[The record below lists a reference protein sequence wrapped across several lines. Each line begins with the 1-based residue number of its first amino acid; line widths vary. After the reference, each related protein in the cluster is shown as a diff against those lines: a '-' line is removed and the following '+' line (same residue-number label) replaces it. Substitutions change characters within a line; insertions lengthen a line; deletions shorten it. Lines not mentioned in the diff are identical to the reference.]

1 MSIAR
6 PYFFCGIGGSGM
18 SPLAAIV
25 KARGATVAG
34 SDRSRDQGRTP
45 DKFAA
50 LQARGFALF
59 PQDGSGITSA
69 DQILVVSAAVEES
82 VPDVQAARRAGAS
95 VVTRPE
101 LLSELFN
108 AAGLRVGVAG
118 TSGKSTTTGMIG
130 TILARAGLDP
140 TVMNGAEMK
149 DFRGPDDAPLSA
161 VVGAGEAFVSEVDES
176 DGSIRLYA
184 PSVAVVNNMSLDHK
198 PMDEL
203 RPLFRGFVSR
213 AERAV
218 LNLDNPE
225 TAALARE
232 AGADRALTYSLGDP
246 AADLV
251 AGAPRLSP
259 TGVSVS
265 VTLRA
270 RAGRPEARADLALAV
285 PGLHNVSNALAA
297 LCATFACGVPLGEAA
312 AALGAFTGIRRR
324 LDVVGTAGG
333 VTVIDDFAHNPDKIA
348 ATLHTLHGFPG
359 RLLVMFQPHGYG
371 PLKLIG
377 EALAEGLA
385 QDLAPDDVLV
395 MPEPVY
401 FGGTVDRSV
410 GSREVAER
418 IAARGRRAE
427 ALPDR
432 AACGD
437 RLLALAAP
445 GDRIVVMGARDDTLS
460 SFAGDLLR
468 RLG

>member
-1 MSIAR
+1 MTNPR

-25 KARGATVAG
+25 KARGASVAG

-45 DKFAA
+45 EKFATLA
-50 LQARGFALF
+50 ARGFTLF
-59 PQDGSGITSA
+59 PQDGSGITSP

-82 VPDVQAARRAGAS
+82 VPDVQAARRAGATIVS
-95 VVTRPE
+95 RPE

-130 TILARAGLDP
+130 LILDRAGLAP

-149 DFRGPDDAPLSA
+149 DFRTPDGGTPSA
-161 VVGAGEAFVSEVDES
+161 VVGTGEAFVSEVDES

-184 PSVAVVNNMSLDHK
+184 PSVAVVTNMSLDHK
-198 PMDEL
+198 PLDEL
-203 RPLFRGFVSR
+203 RPLFRGFVAR

-218 LNLDNPE
+218 LNLDNPD
-225 TAALARE
+225 TAALARD
-232 AGADRALTYSLGDP
+232 AGERALTFSLRDP
-246 AADLV
+246 TADLV
-251 AGAPRLSP
+251 AGAARLRP
-259 TGVSVS
+259 DGVGFD
-265 VTLRA
+265 VTLK
-270 RAGRPEARADLALAV
+270 GRPGRPAATAAVSLGV

-297 LCATFACGVPLGEAA
+297 LAAALACGVPLAEAA
-312 AALGAFTGIRRR
+312 AALGGFTGIRRR

-348 ATLHTLHGFPG
+348 ATLQTLHGFPG

-371 PLKLIG
+371 PLKLMG
-377 EALAEGLA
+377 ADLAAGFAAELAES
-385 QDLAPDDVLV
+385 DVLL

-401 FGGTVDRSV
+401 FGGTVDRST
-410 GSREVAER
+410 GSRGVADR
-418 IAARGRRAE
+418 IAAAGRQAE

-432 AACGD
+432 AACGE
-437 RLLALAAP
+437 RLLGLARP

-460 SFAGDLLR
+460 IFARSLLE

>member
-1 MSIAR
+1 MTMSR

-25 KARGATVAG
+25 KARGAEVAG

-45 DKFAA
+45 EKFAA
-50 LQARGFALF
+50 LEARGFALF
-59 PQDGSGITSA
+59 PQDGSGIVSP
-69 DQILVVSAAVEES
+69 DQILVVSAAVEDG
-82 VPDVQAARRAGAS
+82 VPDVQAARRAGAT

-108 AAGLRVGVAG
+108 AAGLRIGVAG

-130 TILARAGLDP
+130 TILARAGYDP

-198 PMDEL
+198 PLDEL

-218 LNLDNPE
+218 LNLDNDE
-225 TAALARE
+225 TAMLARE
-232 AGADRALTYSLGDP
+232 AGGRALTYSLADP
-246 AADLV
+246 AADFV
-251 AGAPRLSP
+251 AGPPRLAP
-259 TGVSVS
+259 AGVGFDVL
-265 VTLRA
+265 LRA
-270 RAGRPEARADLALAV
+270 RAGRREARASVDLRV

-297 LCATFACGVPLGEAA
+297 LAAAFACGVPLAEAA

-324 LDVVGTAGG
+324 LDVVGSAAG
-333 VTVIDDFAHNPDKIA
+333 VTVIDDFAHNPDKIS
-348 ATLHTLHGFPG
+348 ATLQTLHGFPG

-371 PLKLIG
+371 PLKLMG
-377 EALAEGLA
+377 DALADGLA
-385 QDLAPDDVLV
+385 QDLGPEDLLV

-410 GSREVAER
+410 GSRDVAAR
-418 IAARGRRAE
+418 IVARGRRAE

-432 AACGD
+432 TACGE
-437 RLLALAAP
+437 RLVAEARP
-445 GDRIVVMGARDDTLS
+445 GDRIVIMGARDDTLS
-460 SFAGDLLR
+460 VFAKDILR